1 VDHPLLLKDP
11 GKEPMIYELR
21 TYHVAPNRMPALL
34 KRFETITLDLF
45 KKHGIRQA
53 GFWTTMVG
61 ESNQNIVG
69 RAREEVDCV
78 RDRPGM
84 VDEAGGNRKGR
95 PDCPDVIQPIP
106 GADSVLVGKVRRR
119 P

>member
-1 VDHPLLLKDP
+1 
-11 GKEPMIYELR
+11 MIYELR
-21 TYHVAPNRMPALL
+21 TYHVAPNRMPALP

-61 ESNQNIVG
+61 ESNQNMFYMLAWESLAEREKKWTAFATDPEWLTK
-69 RAREEVDCV
+69 RAETE
-78 RDRPGM
+78 
-84 VDEAGGNRKGR
+84 KGR